1 MSGLPDRSVN
11 IGPLYLKNPVMP
23 ASGTFGYGEEYAS
36 FMDLN
41 RLGAIVVKTITL
53 KPRVGSYPHRSTEV
67 ASGLLA
73 TIGLQNVGIE
83 HFLQDKLPFF
93 EGLNTPLI
101 VNIGGESIENYVSL
115 AKLLDQQTLVRGIEL
130 NVSCPNVRKGGMH
143 FGVDPEVLMDL
154 VSRVRQV
161 TGKML
166 TVKLTPMVT
175 DIRPF
180 AEICQRQGADAVSLI
195 NAPIGMAVDIQT
207 RRSRLGKNMTGG
219 LTGPAIKPIALYCV
233 WRACRAVDLPVIG
246 IGGISS
252 LEDALEFFIAG
263 ACAVQVGTWNF
274 INPRITM
281 DIIEG
286 LEKYMEDH
294 RLGTLAELRGTL
306 GGTDKRSLS
315 VAPKQLPAS
324 DL

>member
-1 MSGLPDRSVN
+1 MSGLPDGSVR
-11 IGPLYLKNPVMP
+11 IGPLQMKNPVMP
-23 ASGTFGYGEEYAS
+23 ASGTFGYAEEYAS

-53 KPRVGSYPHRSTEV
+53 KPRIGSYPHRSTEV

-73 TIGLQNVGIE
+73 SIGLQNVGIE
-83 HFLQDKLPFF
+83 RFIEDKLPFF
-93 EGLNTPLI
+93 EELKTPLI
-101 VNIGGESIENYVSL
+101 VNIGGESIEDYVSL
-115 AKLLDQQTLVRGIEL
+115 ANSLDQQAMVRGIEL

-143 FGVDPEVLMDL
+143 FGVDPEVLREL

-161 TGKML
+161 TGKALM
-166 TVKLTPMVT
+166 VKLTPVVT
-175 DIRPF
+175 DIRLF

-195 NAPIGMAVDIQT
+195 NAPVGMAVDIKT
-207 RRSRLGKNMTGG
+207 RRSRLGKNLTGG
-219 LTGPAIKPIALYCV
+219 LTGPAIKPLALYCV
-233 WRACRAVDLPVIG
+233 WRVCRAVDLPVIG

-274 INPRITM
+274 INPRITL

-286 LEKYMEDH
+286 LEKHMREQHMES
-294 RLGTLAELRGTL
+294 LSQLRGTL
-306 GGTDKRSLS
+306 TEQ
-315 VAPKQLPAS
+315 VPKVS
-324 DL
+324 KVS

>member
-1 MSGLPDRSVN
+1 MSGLPDCSVN
-11 IGPLYLKNPVMP
+11 IGHLQLKNPVMP
-23 ASGTFGYGEEYAS
+23 ASGTFGYAEEYAS

-73 TIGLQNVGIE
+73 SIGLQNVGIE
-83 HFLQDKLPFF
+83 RFLKDKLPFF
-93 EGLNTPLI
+93 ESLQTPLI
-101 VNIGGESIENYVSL
+101 VNIGGESIEEYVSL
-115 AKLLDQQTLVRGIEL
+115 ARSLDPRVRVHGIEL

-143 FGVDPEVLMDL
+143 FGVDPEALRDL
-154 VSRVRQV
+154 VSQVRQA
-161 TGKML
+161 TGKVL
-166 TVKLTPMVT
+166 IVKLTPMVT
-175 DIRPF
+175 DLRPLT
-180 AEICQRQGADAVSLI
+180 EICQRQGADAVSLI
-195 NAPIGMAVDIQT
+195 NAPIGMAVDIKT

-219 LTGPAIKPIALYCV
+219 LTGPAIKPIALYSV
-233 WRACRAVDLPVIG
+233 WRVCRAVDLPIIG
-246 IGGISS
+246 IGGISC

-286 LEKYMEDH
+286 LEKHMQEH
-294 RLGTLAELRGTL
+294 HIETLTELRGAF
-306 GGTDKRSLS
+306 GGTGKKKVS
-315 VAPKQLPAS
+315 KQ
-324 DL
+324 

>member
-1 MSGLPDRSVN
+1 MNGLPDGSVH
-11 IGPLYLKNPVMP
+11 IGPLQLKNPVMP
-23 ASGTFGYGEEYAS
+23 ASGTFGYAEEYAT

-53 KPRVGSYPHRSTEV
+53 KPRVGSYPHRSTEM

-73 TIGLQNVGIE
+73 SIGLQNVGIE
-83 HFLQDKLPFF
+83 RFIEDKLPFF
-93 EGLNTPLI
+93 GELKTPLI
-101 VNIGGESIENYVSL
+101 VNIGGESIEDYVIL
-115 AKLLDQQTLVRGIEL
+115 ARLLEQQALVRGIEL

-143 FGVDPEVLMDL
+143 FGVDPEVLSDL
-154 VSRVRQV
+154 VIQVRQA

-195 NAPIGMAVDIQT
+195 NAPIGMAVDIKT
-207 RRSRLGKNMTGG
+207 KRSRLGRNLTGG
-219 LTGPAIKPIALYCV
+219 LTGPAIKPMALYCV
-233 WRACRAVDLPVIG
+233 WRVCRAVDLPVIG
-246 IGGISS
+246 IGGISC

-286 LEKYMEDH
+286 LERYMVENHLKRLSEMRGKPVTSDKYP
-294 RLGTLAELRGTL
+294 
-306 GGTDKRSLS
+306 
-315 VAPKQLPAS
+315 AP
-324 DL
+324 DNE